1 MREETKNKGKGKP
14 TFRAETSDRLSSD
27 ASRDLTPDKV
37 DRIMMQAN
45 TGDSREQC
53 RLARELIE
61 KNESIAQAMETRK
74 NAVLGC
80 SWQIVPGGESA
91 REKAAAEQLQ
101 EELESCGDG
110 DEQDGFEDLLEDLVF
125 SIIPGFLVSEILWV
139 RGGEIAG
146 FHSLPGEAVHFLDGF
161 LPKLVTRETPNGI
174 DLPRERF
181 IFHRLRRAGNDPARG
196 GLIRP
201 LAWLHCFKQ
210 INQKDL
216 LSFIERHGMPFAI
229 AKVDGQAFDNEWQA
243 MRRLVRNF
251 GPSGGGV
258 VTKNVEMQL
267 LESHS
272 TGDVYF
278 RLLDYMTEAVEK
290 LILGQVASSGE
301 SAGLSKGDAQS
312 KVRQDILESDCRML
326 MKTVNIQVCK
336 PWARFNFGD
345 GIQPPKLLIEYEA
358 PEDRLQLAQ
367 TVQTLSAAGLEA
379 DEQEMSERFGM
390 KLVRRAQAA
399 VETANPEQ
407 PDPNAA
413 MPGNAK
419 PLGSETEDLPG
430 GALRTWLSPAAALLE
445 KLASDELSDEELDRE
460 VKALRDLDRGE
471 LFGDSEA
478 FEKALEEHIADHLTV
493 GAGAAWRKARN
504 FEEFYRSNR
513 RSKKGLT
520 D

>member
-1 MREETKNKGKGKP
+1 MREEIKNKSRGLP
-14 TFRAETSDRLSSD
+14 TILMESSDRLASD

-37 DRIMMQAN
+37 DRIMQAAN
-45 TGDSREQC
+45 TGDSREQS

-80 SWQIVPGGESA
+80 PWHIVPGGDSA

-101 EELESCGDG
+101 AELEGCGDG
-110 DEQDGFEDLLEDLVF
+110 DERDGFEDLLEDLVF

-146 FHSLPGEAVHFLDGF
+146 FHKLPGEAVHFLDGF
-161 LPKLVTRETPNGI
+161 LPKVATRESPRGI
-174 DLPRERF
+174 ELPRERF
-181 IFHRLRRAGNDPARG
+181 VFHRLRRSGNDPARG

-210 INQKDL
+210 VNAKDL
-216 LSFIERHGMPFAI
+216 LGFIERHGMPFVV
-229 AKVDGQAFDNEWQA
+229 AKVDAQAFESDWQA

-258 VTKNVEMQL
+258 ITKNVELEL
-267 LESHS
+267 LECTS

-278 RLLDYMTEAVEK
+278 RLLEHLEAAVEK

-301 SAGLSKGDAQS
+301 SAGLSGGDAQS

-326 MKTVNIQVCK
+326 MRTVNLQVCK
-336 PWARFNFGD
+336 PWTRFNCGD
-345 GIQPPKLLIEYEA
+345 GVRPPRLLIEYEA

-379 DEQEMSERFGM
+379 DVEEMSERFGM
-390 KLVRRAQAA
+390 KLTRREPQPAGFGFSQERPGRVRALAAEGAADVGEVPAQA
-399 VETANPEQ
+399 
-407 PDPNAA
+407 
-413 MPGNAK
+413 
-419 PLGSETEDLPG
+419 LGG
-430 GALRTWLSPAAALLE
+430 WLGPAAALLE
-445 KLASDELSDEELDRE
+445 RLASDDLADDEFERELKR
-460 VKALRDLDRGE
+460 LRGLDRGE
-471 LFGDSEA
+471 VFGDSGE
-478 FEKALEEHIADHLTV
+478 FEQALEGHIADHMAL
-493 GAGAAWRKARN
+493 GAAAAWRKAR
-504 FEEFYRSNR
+504 
-513 RSKKGLT
+513 KGLGS
-520 D
+520 

>member
-101 EELESCGDG
+101 AELESCGDG

-125 SIIPGFLVSEILWV
+125 SIIPGFLVSEILWI

-161 LPKLVTRETPNGI
+161 LPKLVTREHPNGI

-229 AKVDGQAFDNEWQA
+229 AKVDGQAFENEWQA

-258 VTKNVEMQL
+258 MTKNVEMQL

-278 RLLDYMTEAVEK
+278 RLLDYMTAAVEK

-312 KVRQDILESDCRML
+312 KVRQDILEADCRRVMRV
-326 MKTVNIQVCK
+326 VNLQVCK
-336 PWARFNFGD
+336 LWTQYNFGP
-345 GIQPPKLLIEYEA
+345 GVRPPRLEIECEA
-358 PEDRLQLAQ
+358 PEDKLQLAQ
-367 TVQTLSAAGLEA
+367 TVQALSAAGFDA
-379 DEQEMSERFGM
+379 DEEEMSSRFGM
-390 KLVRRAQAA
+390 TLKRRAVTPAVSLSQEPANSARIMSGENATAA
-399 VETANPEQ
+399 
-407 PDPNAA
+407 
-413 MPGNAK
+413 
-419 PLGSETEDLPG
+419 DLPAT
-430 GALRTWLSPAAALLE
+430 ALQSWLSPVAGLLE
-445 KLASDELSDEELDRE
+445 RLASDELSDDEYAKELRKLQD
-460 VKALRDLDRGE
+460 ADRGE
-471 LFGDSEA
+471 LFGDSAA
-478 FEKALEEHIADHLTV
+478 FEAALEGHIADHMT
-493 GAGAAWRKARN
+493 AGAAGAWKKT
-504 FEEFYRSNR
+504 R
-513 RSKKGLT
+513 RAK

>member
-1 MREETKNKGKGKP
+1 MREVTKNKGKGKP
-14 TFRAETSDRLSSD
+14 TVLFEVSDRATSD
-27 ASRDLTPDKV
+27 ASRDLTPEKA

-45 TGDSREQC
+45 SGDSREQC
-53 RLARELIE
+53 RLAKELIE

-80 SWQIVPGGESA
+80 EWHINPGGKSA

-101 EELESCGDG
+101 AELEDCGDG
-110 DEQDGFEDLLEDLVF
+110 DEQDGFSDLLEDLVY
-125 SIIPGFLVSEILWV
+125 SIIPGFLVSEILWEA
-139 RGGEIAG
+139 GGTIAG
-146 FHSLPGEAVHFLDGF
+146 FHSLPGEAVHFLEGF
-161 LPKLVTRETPNGI
+161 LPKLVTRENPRGI

-181 IFHRLRRAGNDPARG
+181 LFQRLRRSSGNDPARG

-210 INQKDL
+210 TNLKDL
-216 LSFIERHGMPFAI
+216 LSFIERHGMPFI
-229 AKVDGQAFDNEWQA
+229 VAKVDQSAFEKDWNTMQ
-243 MRRLVRNF
+243 RLVRNF

-258 VTKNVEMQL
+258 VTNNVEMQL

-278 RLLDYMTEAVEK
+278 RLLDYMDAAVEK
-290 LILGQVASSGE
+290 LILGQIASSGE

-312 KVRQDILESDCRML
+312 QVRQDILEADCRML

-336 PWARFNFGD
+336 PWTRYNFGD
-345 GIQPPKLLIEYEA
+345 AVRPPQLLIGYEA

-390 KLVRRAQAA
+390 KLTRRAAA
-399 VETANPEQ
+399 PADVANPDQ

-413 MPGNAK
+413 IKGNAK
-419 PLGSETEDLPG
+419 PMGSETEDIIPG
-430 GALRTWLSPAAALLE
+430 SALQTWLSPAAKLLE
-445 KLASDELSDEELDRE
+445 KLASDELSDEDFSRE
-460 VKALRDLDRGE
+460 VRALRDLDRGE

-493 GAGAAWRKARN
+493 GATAAWRKAR
-504 FEEFYRSNR
+504 
-513 RSKKGLT
+513 KGLKG
-520 D
+520 

>member
-1 MREETKNKGKGKP
+1 MREETKNKGTGKP
-14 TFRAETSDRLSSD
+14 SIKAEPSDRMSSD

-37 DRIMMQAN
+37 DRIMQQAN

-101 EELESCGDG
+101 AELESCGDG

-125 SIIPGFLVSEILWV
+125 SIIPGFLVSEILWI

-146 FHSLPGEAVHFLDGF
+146 FHSLPGEAMHFLDGF
-161 LPKLVTRETPNGI
+161 LPKLVTREHPNGI

-229 AKVDGQAFDNEWQA
+229 AKVDGQAFENEWQA

-258 VTKNVEMQL
+258 MTKNVEMQL

-278 RLLDYMTEAVEK
+278 RLLDYMTAAVEK

-336 PWARFNFGD
+336 PWTRFNFGD
-345 GIQPPKLLIEYEA
+345 GIQAPKLLIEYEA

-390 KLVRRAQAA
+390 KLVRRGQ
-399 VETANPEQ
+399 TAEMGSMNRESAIPRKVQ
-407 PDPNAA
+407 
-413 MPGNAK
+413 
-419 PLGSETEDLPG
+419 PLGSETEDLPERT
-430 GALRTWLSPAAALLE
+430 LQTWLSPAAALLE